1 MASVSLMSHTWH
13 SRTTLAAALL
23 AAGAL
28 LSGCSGSGDS
38 SSAAPPPTQDQSSSP
53 VSSPTTAS
61 SSPTTQST
69 PPPSAVLHF
78 SPKSGGK
85 HLEDCQRL
93 EPGDDPAEFLYYP
106 VVITAPVAV
115 TLSTVATAHTQGV
128 VDAGAWVAPTGPTP
142 ETGTFKGWPPPS
154 IVTGDPNLQWKNRVH
169 AVGATLD
176 AGVSYNVFLR
186 LQVDPTPG
194 DSVVKGIQ
202 LSYTDDPAGDG
213 HSSLW
218 LARTTFSMSC

>member
-1 MASVSLMSHTWH
+1 MSHTRH
-13 SRTTLAAALL
+13 SRTALL
-23 AAGAL
+23 ASLAACAL
-28 LSGCSGSGDS
+28 LTGCSGSDGS
-38 SSAAPPPTQDQSSSP
+38 SSAAPPPTTAPTSAATEPSSE
-53 VSSPTTAS
+53 PTT
-61 SSPTTQST
+61 SPPTSA
-69 PPPSAVLHF
+69 PPAAAVLRF
-78 SPKSGGK
+78 SPRSGGK
-85 HLEDCQRL
+85 HLDDCQRL

-115 TLSTVATAHTQGV
+115 TLNTVATAHTQGV

-154 IVTGDPNLQWKNRVH
+154 IVTGDPNLQWKKRVR

-202 LSYTDDPAGDG
+202 FSYTDDDPSSDG

>member
-1 MASVSLMSHTWH
+1 MSHMRH
-13 SRTTLAAALL
+13 SWAALSATSLAACL
-23 AAGAL
+23 L
-28 LSGCSGSGDS
+28 LSGCSGSDSSS
-38 SSAAPPPTQDQSSSP
+38 SSAAPPTTAPTSEPTESSSA
-53 VSSPTTAS
+53 PTTSA
-61 SSPTTQST
+61 PTSA
-69 PPPSAVLHF
+69 PPAAAVLRF

-85 HLEDCQRL
+85 HLDDCQRL

-115 TLSTVATAHTQGV
+115 TLNTVATAHTQGV

-154 IVTGDPNLQWKNRVH
+154 IVTSDPNLQWKKRVR
-169 AVGATLD
+169 AVGATLE

-194 DSVVKGIQ
+194 DSQVKGIQ
-202 LSYTDDPAGDG
+202 FSYVDEDPSSDG